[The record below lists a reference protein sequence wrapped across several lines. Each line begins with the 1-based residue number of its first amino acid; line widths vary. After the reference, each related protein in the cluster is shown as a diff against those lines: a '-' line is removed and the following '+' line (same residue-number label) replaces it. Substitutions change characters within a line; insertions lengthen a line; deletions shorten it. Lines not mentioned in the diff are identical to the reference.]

1 MCGIAG
7 SVAWRDHAAL
17 GTFDIAKLSYR
28 GPDALV
34 TVRSSEITQPPT
46 AIAWKLAH
54 ARLSIIDLA
63 TTANQPM
70 STADGRYWLVCP
82 CRGVS
87 YVCEDWY
94 RVPVW
99 SGRS

>member
-1 MCGIAG
+1 MKRLL
-7 SVAWRDHAAL
+7 VVL
-17 GTFDIAKLSYR
+17 
-28 GPDALV
+28 ALV
-34 TVRSSEITQPPT
+34 VVILPP
-46 AIAWKLAH
+46 APRCHVAVS
-54 ARLSIIDLA
+54 R
-63 TTANQPM
+63 
-70 STADGRYWLVCP
+70 GRAWLVCP